1 MRGEC
6 NLGKFDDVYG
16 TDTHTHVY
24 THTRTWYVACD
35 VWHVASDMWLAVSQV
50 AVAVAV
56 ALSRV
61 LSSSGPNDMP
71 FNVKL

>member
-1 MRGEC
+1 MMSMGQ
-6 NLGKFDDVYG
+6 
-16 TDTHTHVY
+16 THKHTC
-24 THTRTWYVACD
+24 TRTHAHHVACG

-50 AVAVAV
+50 AVAVTV